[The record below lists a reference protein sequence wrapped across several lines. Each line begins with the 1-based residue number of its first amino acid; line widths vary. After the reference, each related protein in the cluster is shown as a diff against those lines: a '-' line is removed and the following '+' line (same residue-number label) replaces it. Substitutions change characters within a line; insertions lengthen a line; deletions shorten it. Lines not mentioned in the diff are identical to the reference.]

1 MSKKESVFTFRTE
14 EIIDV
19 HSLTSPTI
27 EWWGICKW
35 PLFDLC
41 IKNCIFIWFWT
52 RCVCVEE

>member
-1 MSKKESVFTFRTE
+1 MSKKENVFTFRRR

-19 HSLTSPTI
+19 HSPMSPTA

-41 IKNCIFIWFWT
+41 IKNCIFI
-52 RCVCVEE
+52 